1 MTRYIHGFMNGFHPH
16 FPILHPPTLSIRRMA
31 PELIMA
37 LAAVGSQYCLE
48 QHQGLKLF
56 HVARAIA
63 LEQVRARDSVKEH
76 RYPFQGPAD
85 CFSTPPNSATE
96 YASGMHQ
103 SWSSSWDYAPVET
116 IQALFF
122 LMAMATWGGRESIA
136 AIQSVLAMLV
146 RRDGLCESISTPPTW
161 EEWARAESSRRTKL
175 ISFSFFNLH
184 SIVLNLPSPLMISD
198 LKLRLPCSELE
209 WKASSSEAWQ
219 AINHR
224 SEQPPLFQDCFVLL
238 FKDSDIT
245 PVCSSLGSHVLI
257 HALLQRILLIKQATQ
272 PESADMELAP
282 GLSSSLRRALKKWQ
296 NGWELNSES
305 SLNPLNKHGPI
316 AFNSTALFHLAYI
329 RLAVDISSARS
340 PFEHDQIQ
348 FAMDLNSQPNLRR
361 GSMLTLGARHAIAA
375 LCPPVQM
382 GVHFVGRAPSWSVMH
397 AVCSLDYAYILNQFL
412 QAVTAPSLDHPLEGE
427 EQDVLAVIKRNTT

>member
-1 MTRYIHGFMNGFHPH
+1 
-16 FPILHPPTLSIRRMA
+16 MA

-37 LAAVGSQYCLE
+37 IAAVGSQYCLE

-122 LMAMATWGGRESIA
+122 LMAMATWGGENRSLVRHAI

-245 PVCSSLGSHVLI
+245 P
-257 HALLQRILLIKQATQ
+257 